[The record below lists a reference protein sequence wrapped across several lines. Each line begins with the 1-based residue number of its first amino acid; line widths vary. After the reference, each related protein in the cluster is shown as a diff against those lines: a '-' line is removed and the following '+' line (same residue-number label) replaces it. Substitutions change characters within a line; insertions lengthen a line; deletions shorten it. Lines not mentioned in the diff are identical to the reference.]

1 MAGKLPLNKVLG
13 AMDRKQRDF
22 YDSLT
27 DEEKKAFSAFLM
39 NRYASSVKGESA
51 LQEWWLIATNKRVN
65 THFFDLAKHPKLQWL
80 LLTTASPGMGT
91 AFHEWI
97 GHKKKGTSN
106 NNKIG
111 KALKHLYPNSK
122 PDEIEMLTMLNNVAD
137 VKKHLEELGYDDKQI
152 KDLI

>member
-1 MAGKLPLNKVLG
+1 MAGKLPLNRVLG
-13 AMDRKQRDF
+13 AMDRKQKGF
-22 YDSLT
+22 YDSLS

-39 NRYASSVKGESA
+39 NRYASSIKGKSA

-97 GHKKKGTSN
+97 PGGKKKVSK
-106 NNKIG
+106 NKIE
-111 KALKHLYPNSK
+111 KAIKLLYPNAKS
-122 PDEIEMLTMLNNVAD
+122 DEIEMLSAVNTKKEI
-137 VKKHLEELGYDDKQI
+137 VKYLEDLGYDDKQI
-152 KDLI
+152 KELL

>member
-1 MAGKLPLNKVLG
+1 MATKLPLNRVLG
-13 AMDRKQRDF
+13 AMDRKQKDF

-39 NRYASSVKGESA
+39 NRYASSVKGNPA

-65 THFFDLAKHPKLQWL
+65 TNFFDLAKHPKLQWL

-97 GHKKKGTSN
+97 PYKKKDAV
-106 NNKIG
+106 NNKV
-111 KALKHLYPNSK
+111 LKTLKTLYPFAK
-122 PDEIEMLTMLNNVAD
+122 EDELELMATINTTSD
-137 VKKHLEELGYDDKQI
+137 IKTHLENMGYDKKEI
-152 KDLI
+152 KELV

>member
-1 MAGKLPLNKVLG
+1 MATKLPLNRVLG
-13 AMDRKQRDF
+13 AMDRKQKDF

-39 NRYASSVKGESA
+39 NRYASSVKGNPA

-65 THFFDLAKHPKLQWL
+65 TNFFDLAKHPKLQWL

-97 GHKKKGTSN
+97 PHKKKDAV
-106 NNKIG
+106 NNKV
-111 KALKHLYPNSK
+111 LKTLKTLYPFAK
-122 PDEIEMLTMLNNVAD
+122 EDELELMATINTTSD
-137 VKKHLEELGYDDKQI
+137 IKTHLENMGYDKKEI
-152 KDLI
+152 KELV

>member
-1 MAGKLPLNKVLG
+1 MAGKLPLNRVLG

-39 NRYASSVKGESA
+39 NRYASSVKGDSA

-65 THFFDLAKHPKLQWL
+65 THFFDLSKHPKLQQL

-97 GHKKKGTSN
+97 GHKKKGTSK
-106 NNKIG
+106 NKID
-111 KALKHLYPNSK
+111 KALKHLYPNAK
-122 PDEIEMLTMLNNVAD
+122 PDEIEMLTVLNNVKD
-137 VKKHLEELGYDDKQI
+137 VKQHLEDLGYDEKQI
-152 KDLI
+152 KELT

>member
-22 YDSLT
+22 YDKLT

-39 NRYASSVKGESA
+39 NRYASSVKGEHA

-97 GHKKKGTSN
+97 GHKKKGTSK
-106 NNKIG
+106 NKIG
-111 KALKHLYPNSK
+111 KALKHLYPNAK
-122 PDEIEMLTMLNNVAD
+122 PDEIEMLQTLNNVAD
-137 VKKHLEELGYDDKQI
+137 VKHQLEELGYDDKQI
-152 KDLI
+152 KELL

>member
-1 MAGKLPLNKVLG
+1 MASKLPLNRVLS
-13 AMDRKQRDF
+13 AMDRKERDF

-39 NRYASSVKGESA
+39 NRYASSVKGDPA

-80 LLTTASPGMGT
+80 LLTTASPGLGT

-97 GHKKKGTSN
+97 ANKKKDTSK
-106 NNKIG
+106 NKID
-111 KALKHLYPNSK
+111 KALKHLYPNAK
-122 PDEIEMLTMLNNVAD
+122 PDEIEMLAKVNTKAD
-137 VKKHLEELGYDDKQI
+137 VKKYLENLGYDEKQI
-152 KDLI
+152 KDLL